1 MKKLIS
7 TIEIVD
13 NGKFSGYLDLG
24 ELEKLLND
32 SFGVRDMELVRGY
45 FDKNSP
51 SYPSGVSFLVLTQDI
66 AQEGSPL
73 AGILLAETKGIHG
86 FNFDYYDKIAVHP
99 DYQKDGVMTN
109 LVQIARNIGD
119 QDGQIPPALLRT
131 SDAEISKSY
140 DKLSDVVVKM
150 GDYYIHG
157 YGFFNDDGNPL
168 LDDVLG
174 KFQSAAKYAAALPA
188 TLVKKQHNY

>member
-99 DYQKDGVMTN
+99 DYQKNGVMTN

-157 YGFFNDDGNPL
+157 YGFFNE
-168 LDDVLG
+168 
-174 KFQSAAKYAAALPA
+174 
-188 TLVKKQHNY
+188 